1 MKKTIKWSELVSKFR
16 KLGYD
21 GPYSGGKHLF
31 MQKGSKKIRIPNP
44 HKGKDIHISLLKKI
58 LKQAEIKTEEWVK

>member
-1 MKKTIKWSELVSKFR
+1 MKKIIKWSELVNKFR

-44 HKGKDIHISLLKKI
+44 HKNKDIHIGLLKEI
-58 LKQAEIKTEEWVK
+58 LRQAEIKIEEWIK